1 MPQQRRHIRGQEV
14 LPPAAAQQQRRV
26 LSCGDDPVRRVGAQ
40 DTQRIGSLH
49 PGEHLVHRLEHV
61 AALAIIPGQ
70 QLGHHLRIRLGHERA
85 ALLDQLLLQPG
96 EILDNTVVHHG
107 ELSVAADLRMGVHL
121 IGLAVSSPPGVADAH
136 CPRQIRPA
144 VGQRL
149 QRRKT
154 PRRLAYLKGVS
165 AADRDTGGVI
175 APVLQPRKPLQ

>member
-1 MPQQRRHIRGQEV
+1 
-14 LPPAAAQQQRRV
+14 
-26 LSCGDDPVRRVGAQ
+26 
-40 DTQRIGSLH
+40 
-49 PGEHLVHRLEHV
+49 
-61 AALAIIPGQ
+61 
-70 QLGHHLRIRLGHERA
+70 
-85 ALLDQLLLQPG
+85 
-96 EILDNTVVHHG
+96 
-107 ELSVAADLRMGVHL
+107 MGVHL

-175 APVLQPRKPLQ
+175 APVLQAAQSIQQQRRSLLLPNVSYDTTHISKILRSI